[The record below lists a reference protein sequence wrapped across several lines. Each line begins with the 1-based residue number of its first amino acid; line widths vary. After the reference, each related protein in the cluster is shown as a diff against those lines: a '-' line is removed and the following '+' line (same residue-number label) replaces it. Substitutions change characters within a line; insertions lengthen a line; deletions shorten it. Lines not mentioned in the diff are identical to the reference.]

1 MAAVLGLAPDMEGVR
16 KPLEASK
23 DSCCPAD
30 ILTEHLPEY
39 GSTLRQAAP
48 LNLPGPG
55 YEDEKCM
62 ELE

>member
-1 MAAVLGLAPDMEGVR
+1 MEGVR